1 VNVPEDSSSDH
12 SKQYVELKAASED
25 ELAATC
31 FHLANRFLE
40 SHPKHIGATY
50 RLATSL
56 VSMARYAEAEA
67 AFSQILEIS
76 PDEVRFMIY
85 TELGHLHRQR
95 LAPQQAEEWY
105 RKAIEAAP
113 STQAG
118 HVFLGALFAIQGR
131 LLLHQAKHTIGIN
144 GSRKNIDRFKSH
156 GWKSPK
162 E

>member
-1 VNVPEDSSSDH
+1 
-12 SKQYVELKAASED
+12 
-25 ELAATC
+25 
-31 FHLANRFLE
+31 
-40 SHPKHIGATY
+40 
-50 RLATSL
+50 
-56 VSMARYAEAEA
+56 
-67 AFSQILEIS
+67 
-76 PDEVRFMIY
+76 MIY